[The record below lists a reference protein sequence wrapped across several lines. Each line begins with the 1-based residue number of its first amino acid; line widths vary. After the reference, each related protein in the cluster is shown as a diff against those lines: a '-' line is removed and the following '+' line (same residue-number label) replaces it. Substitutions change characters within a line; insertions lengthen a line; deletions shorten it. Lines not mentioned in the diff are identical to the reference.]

1 MDRSIRSF
9 LLTSTIVFAVMF
21 SFNALA
27 QTTTNPSA
35 SSTTASTSITNDVN
49 LDENV
54 QAANLGIKEPSILP
68 NSPFYFLKNWGRA
81 IHYFFTFSSDKKIEL
96 RSKFSNEKIIEI
108 KELVKEGAD
117 PKTIKNAIQSYKDE
131 IDKIEDSANKIK
143 KNASND
149 PEIDKFLN
157 KFTKQQILQ
166 EKILQKLEK
175 QVPEDVFQKIKEAR
189 EKHLKRFGEVMTRLE
204 NRKDKITE
212 RVEKSLE
219 DQKGSKF
226 KNFKNLEILKNIEE
240 TVPEQAQEA
249 IIKAEKN
256 ALKRL
261 QGNLEKMSPKDQKRF
276 KDYIDKISGDKE
288 KQLNILEKIRNGLNN
303 NSSTVE
309 NLRKAR
315 LNLIEKISNNRKNVC
330 PIIEKPTLNFC
341 ENGKINIE
349 RDAKGC
355 IVNFKCIKQA
365 KINNP
370 LNNCKSLWFYDNNHK
385 YCQQKKFCGAYMYL
399 GLRTFSTKEG
409 CETSLSK

>member
-1 MDRSIRSF
+1 MNRSIRSF